1 MTERFTLDPT
11 ADEQTLLREIV
22 GFYHRTLKTHENH
35 ASDNRWLPPEMKR
48 DLYAYLDWLQVH
60 EYSPHTVR
68 QRRYVI
74 LFFITWADE
83 RGITRP
89 DEVRAELV
97 ESYQRWM
104 FHFRQENGKPLT
116 AKARICRLS
125 ALRAWYGWLR
135 RQKKIVVDPTLDI
148 EFPREERRLP
158 RNILTQSEVEQLLAQ
173 PDVKTPLGLRDRA
186 MLETLYSTAMR
197 RAELAQ
203 LRLQDLDTERGLI
216 MIRCGKGKR
225 DRMVPIGR
233 RALDWVRAYLDNV
246 RPELLIDPRETALF
260 LTPQGGP
267 MAPQSLSDMVR
278 RYVAESG
285 IRKRGGCHMFRH
297 ATAPLM
303 LENGADIRYVQ
314 ALLGHADLRTT
325 QIYTHVTIN
334 QLRKVHEQTH
344 PARPERAKSPEESAD
359 DDSGE

>member
-1 MTERFTLDPT
+1 MPR
-11 ADEQTLLREIV
+11 
-22 GFYHRTLKTHENH
+22 N
-35 ASDNRWLPPEMKR
+35 DNDRNNESTNPDRWLPKGMTAP
-48 DLYAYLDWLQVH
+48 LYAFLDWLQIH

-68 QRRYVI
+68 QRRYTI

-89 DEVRAELV
+89 DEVTPELI

-116 AKARICRLS
+116 PKARICRLS

-148 EFPREERRLP
+148 EFPKEERRLP
-158 RNILTQSEVEQLLAQ
+158 RNILTITEVEQLVTQ
-173 PDVKTPLGLRDRA
+173 PDVKTSLGLRDRA
-186 MLETLYSTAMR
+186 ILETFYSTAMR
-197 RAELAQ
+197 RAELAG
-203 LRLQDLDTERGLI
+203 LRLHDLDTERELI

-233 RALDWVRAYLDNV
+233 RALDWVTAYLDNV
-246 RPELLIDPRETALF
+246 RPELLINPRETALF
-260 LTPQGGP
+260 LTPHGGP
-267 MAPQSLSDMVR
+267 LDPQSLSDMVR
-278 RYVAESG
+278 KYVQESG
-285 IRKRGGCHMFRH
+285 IRKRGGCHLFRH
-297 ATAPLM
+297 AAATLM

-334 QLRKVHEQTH
+334 QLRKVHKQTH
-344 PARPERAKSPEESAD
+344 PAKPEPPKPAD
-359 DDSGE
+359 ENTNEPHE